1 MSHSTDICRGAGLGK
16 YYPECPFRDG
26 TFAYYTEREPIVED
40 NLQGVGPFLL
50 AWKLSSLKNWK
61 VFLHRLI
68 GRPTGGAVARQA
80 WLSGMRRCWNS
91 ALFEVIR

>member
-50 AWKLSSLKNWK
+50 ACLEAEFPEKLEGFPSSPYW
-61 VFLHRLI
+61 
-68 GRPTGGAVARQA
+68 
-80 WLSGMRRCWNS
+80 
-91 ALFEVIR
+91 